1 MQFAGKNASCEFLD
15 YVKNS
20 MQAEMLLAN
29 FLTICEKQH
38 AGCNAVN
45 NTFIHFCTYPFK
57 KYGNLTCLF

>member
-29 FLTICEKQH
+29 FLIICEKH
-38 AGCNAVN
+38 VGCNAVN
-45 NTFIHFCTYPFK
+45 NTHSYTFVHILSK
-57 KYGNLTCLF
+57 SLGI